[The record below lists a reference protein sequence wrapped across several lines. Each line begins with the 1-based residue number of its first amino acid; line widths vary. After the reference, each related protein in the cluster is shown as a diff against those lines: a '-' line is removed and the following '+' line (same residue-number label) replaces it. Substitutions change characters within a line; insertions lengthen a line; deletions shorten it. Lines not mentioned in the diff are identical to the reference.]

1 MAASPADTVIARVF
15 GGVIIT
21 SSDARGPASY
31 DVHGL
36 RFVFVP
42 AADDTAT
49 YALDVESRD
58 TDAPPFLAQH
68 FKSNNVPFFER
79 WTRLEVI
86 AKLLGYSVLELVK
99 ESTRLNLIDE
109 DISIQ
114 RVDTSTH
121 WVALGRR

>member
-1 MAASPADTVIARVF
+1 MVESPANPVIARAF
-15 GGVIIT
+15 GGVVIT
-21 SSDARGPASY
+21 SYDALGPASY

-42 AADDTAT
+42 AAHDTAT

-58 TDAPPFLAQH
+58 TEVPTFLAQH
-68 FKSNNVPFFER
+68 FESTDMRFFER

-86 AKLLGYSVLELVK
+86 AKLLGCPLLELVK
-99 ESTRLNLIDE
+99 ESTRLNLPAE

-114 RVDTSTH
+114 RVDTPTH
-121 WVALGRR
+121 WIAVGRR

>member
-1 MAASPADTVIARVF
+1 MVASQADPVIARVF
-15 GGVIIT
+15 GGVVIT
-21 SSDARGPASY
+21 SNDALGPASY

-42 AADDTAT
+42 AAHDTAT

-58 TDAPPFLAQH
+58 TQTPPFLAQR
-68 FKSNNVPFFER
+68 FESTNMPFFEL

-86 AKLLGYSVLELVK
+86 AKLLGHPVLELVK
-99 ESTRLNLIDE
+99 EISRLSLPDE

-114 RVDTSTH
+114 RVDTPTH
-121 WVALGRR
+121 WIAVGRR